1 LLSYIYEYEKCNC
14 PGKFFS
20 LLPISI
26 LKKFRKK
33 LTDICLPEHL
43 EKTAWRI
50 FLIFFRIY
58 LKKGSTLPKTME
70 ISCEDNSHEKSIADF
85 EQCKERVLLVGSML
99 SYSSTLINIGTSL
112 NEKGLNSCFF
122 VPSNIYQD
130 IKIKLCS
137 TGVSLFALEEFFTDD
152 LEKLYKVKANE
163 ICRNWETTKK
173 AILENG
179 SQLLRDIHF
188 VAPKQVRYV
197 SGSVIPQMEVYSRLA
212 GKILD
217 AINPPALFITRLRRL
232 TETVFA
238 AEAKKRGIP
247 VVLANHGHI
256 GNDWLPETLG
266 PVDKICSAVLVWNN
280 DQKKQWKNLFP
291 SLTEEQMHVF
301 GGIQWDKPIQKY
313 IQQKPLK
320 REIRVNLMKSF
331 CCSFAKSFEEERW
344 ITITIDDYIRPDFS
358 FLLMQLNNI
367 ANVRIFIKTRPHESK
382 KIYQEF
388 EPAISSESTHL
399 VSKEIN
405 IDLFDLLYA
414 SDIMIT
420 SLSTTNL
427 DALAVGIPV
436 VTIVAKKN
444 IYNDKR
450 RLKLETWGLPVIKEK
465 KKIYQTVASFFE
477 DINTRILWKRAA
489 SSAGNNLIANYPL
502 AGAGENIDKLIRVLN
517 KKYESQ
523 KI

>member
-1 LLSYIYEYEKCNC
+1 LLSYTYEYDKCNC

-33 LTDICLPEHL
+33 LTDFCLPEHL
-43 EKTAWRI
+43 ERTAWR
-50 FLIFFRIY
+50 FLLVFLRIY

-70 ISCEDNSHEKSIADF
+70 ISCKGNSHDGRIADLKKNQ
-85 EQCKERVLLVGSML
+85 ESVLLVGSML
-99 SYSSTLINIGTSL
+99 SYSSTLTNIGASL

-137 TGVSLFALEEFFTDD
+137 TGVSLFELEKFFTDE
-152 LEKLYKVKANE
+152 LEKIYKEKVKKYN
-163 ICRNWETTKK
+163 RNWEMTKK

-188 VAPKQVRYV
+188 VASKQVRYV
-197 SGSVIPQMEVYSRLA
+197 SGSVIPQMEVYSLLA

-217 AINPPALFITRLRRL
+217 AINPSALFITRLRRL

-256 GNDWLPETLG
+256 GDDWLPETLG

-280 DQKKQWKNLFP
+280 AQKKQWKNLFP
-291 SLTEEQMHVF
+291 CLTEEQIQVF

-320 REIRVNLMKSF
+320 REIRVNLMKPF
-331 CCSFAKSFEEERW
+331 YCSFAKSFEEERW
-344 ITITIDDYIRPDFS
+344 ITITMDDYIRPDLS
-358 FLLMQLNNI
+358 YILMQINNI
-367 ANVRIFIKTRPHESK
+367 ANARIFIKTRPHESK
-382 KIYQEF
+382 KTYQEF
-388 EPAISSESTHL
+388 ESVISCGSIHL
-399 VSKEIN
+399 VSKEID

-427 DALAVGIPV
+427 DALAVATPV
-436 VTIVAKKN
+436 VTIVVKKN

-450 RLKLETWGLPVIKEK
+450 RLKLETWRLPVIKEK
-465 KKIYQTVASFFE
+465 KKIYQTISAFF
-477 DINTRILWKRAA
+477 DDKNTRTLWKRAA
-489 SSAGNNLIANYPL
+489 SIAGESLIANYPK
-502 AGAGENIDKLIRVLN
+502 ADAGERINSLIRIFN
-517 KKYESQ
+517 KKHEL
-523 KI
+523 

>member
-1 LLSYIYEYEKCNC
+1 LLRYTYEYDKCNC
-14 PGKFFS
+14 PGKFYS

-26 LKKFRKK
+26 LKRFRKK

-43 EKTAWRI
+43 EKTVWWF
-50 FLIFFRIY
+50 FLAFLRIY

-70 ISCEDNSHEKSIADF
+70 ISCKENSHEKSIADF
-85 EQCKERVLLVGSML
+85 EKCKESVLLVGSML
-99 SYSSTLINIGTSL
+99 SYSSTLINIGASL

-137 TGVSLFALEEFFTDD
+137 TGVSLFELEEFFTNE
-152 LEKLYKVKANE
+152 LEKIYKEKVKKYN
-163 ICRNWETTKK
+163 RNWEMTKK

-188 VAPKQVRYV
+188 VAPKQMKYV
-197 SGSVIPQMEVYSRLA
+197 AEYVVPQIEVYSLLA

-217 AINPPALFITRLRRL
+217 AINPSVLFITRLRRL

-256 GNDWLPETLG
+256 GDDWLPETLG

-291 SLTEEQMHVF
+291 GLTEEQMHVF

-320 REIRVNLMKSF
+320 REIRVSLMKSF
-331 CCSFAKSFEEERW
+331 CSSFAKSFEEERW
-344 ITITIDDYIRPDFS
+344 ITITIDDYIRPDLNY
-358 FLLMQLNNI
+358 LLMQLSNI

-382 KIYQEF
+382 KTYQEF
-388 EPAISSESTHL
+388 EPVISAGSIHL
-399 VSKEIN
+399 VSKGIN

-427 DALAVGIPV
+427 DALAVGSPV
-436 VTIVAKKN
+436 VTIATKKN
-444 IYNDKR
+444 IYDDKR
-450 RLKLETWGLPVIKEK
+450 RLKLETWGLPVLKEK
-465 KKIYQTVASFFE
+465 KKIYQTISSFF
-477 DINTRILWKRAA
+477 DDKNTKALWKK
-489 SSAGNNLIANYPL
+489 SVSMAGKHLIANYPK
-502 AGAGENIDKLIRVLN
+502 AEAGERINSLIRVFN
-517 KKYESQ
+517 KKL
-523 KI
+523 